1 MIATIIISI
10 LYLAALPIV
19 LIMLPG
25 ISKEMGWSRVSLLT
39 FLRIW
44 FLMPVF
50 MIWYT
55 FKN

>member
-39 FLRIW
+39 FFRIW
-44 FLMPVF
+44 LLMPVF